1 MKRTSVVCIVVL
13 LYCLGVCSSSWAQVP
28 AFPGAEGAGAL
39 SQGGRG
45 GQVIAV
51 TNLDD
56 SGPGSLREAVNTPGK
71 RTIVFRQ
78 GGIITLK
85 SPLEI
90 NHPYVTIAG
99 QTAPGGG
106 IIIKGNY
113 LSLHNSVHDV
123 IVRYLTVRLGS
134 EAGFSG
140 QGGDCVSIGDGA
152 HALIFDHCSFG
163 WSQDETIGIWS
174 DTKPVYDIT
183 FSDNIIAE
191 ALNYDHPG
199 SGFIVGSNT
208 ISKDIRGLSIIRN
221 ALFSNFNRNP
231 LLKCRDGEII
241 NNIVYNADKYSTMI
255 AGGIEVDIVGN
266 LYQAGPQSDTR
277 SAVLHRPSD
286 GTPNT
291 GPTGSPSIFLSENQ
305 GQNGETSWEALL
317 EQTAAQHWGYPG
329 SPPRKKSLEV
339 SSRREERLSKPN
351 YTRHPVSVIPVSA
364 LEGELLPGVGA
375 SQQLNGQGT
384 FVNNRNNVDERLI
397 SEYSARQGTN
407 PNTEADVGGYP
418 VLSAGTPYADSDGD
432 GMSDEWED
440 EYGFNKNDASDG
452 NQDADGDGY
461 TNVEEFLNGSPTV
474 APPNEPTSP
483 PPPTAELTEG
493 TYELHPVSSLDKVV
507 AVTGS
512 GNGSNVALATDNDQ
526 SNQRWQ
532 LTKQANGYY
541 RIVREGSSKQCLDV
555 RKRGTDNGT
564 NVQTWRYN
572 PGGQSNQEWKLVLEE
587 AAKGYYS
594 LAPRHAEEA
603 GLAMRLDV
611 AENSTETGANFHLW
625 TSHGRA
631 NQRFVLEKISG
642 ENARLA
648 GSADKGTLTTTEDAL
663 AVYPNPTSGE
673 EVRISGLL
681 PTAGSLRIIDAL
693 GREVLQQSWKG
704 PHTRMNI
711 RSLKSGLYHIVITQQ
726 GKTTHHPLIKQ

>member
-1 MKRTSVVCIVVL
+1 M
-13 LYCLGVCSSSWAQVP
+13 
-28 AFPGAEGAGAL
+28 
-39 SQGGRG
+39 
-45 GQVIAV
+45 
-51 TNLDD
+51 
-56 SGPGSLREAVNTPGK
+56 
-71 RTIVFRQ
+71 VFRV
-78 GGIITLK
+78 GGT
-85 SPLEI
+85 I
-90 NHPYVTIAG
+90 NLNQNAIDVVDPYLTIAG

-106 IIIKGNY
+106 IALRNGDLKIRTNDVVIRYVRFRPGDTPDVGN
-113 LSLHNSVHDV
+113 SGVSHCIFMRDGSRNVV
-123 IVRYLTVRLGS
+123 I
-134 EAGFSG
+134 
-140 QGGDCVSIGDGA
+140 
-152 HALIFDHCSFG
+152 DHCSLTWG
-163 WSQDETIGIWS
+163 TDENLTIFSAGGQIDNISVQNSIISEGIRKPGGGKNTHAAGPTIGGIS
-174 DTKPVYDIT
+174 
-183 FSDNIIAE
+183 
-191 ALNYDHPG
+191 G
-199 SGFIVGSNT
+199 SASNT
-208 ISKDIRGLSIIRN
+208 TNISVHRN
-221 ALFSNFNRNP
+221 LMSHNQFRNP
-231 LLKCRDGEII
+231 YMK
-241 NNIVYNADKYSTMI
+241 N
-255 AGGIEVDIVGN
+255 
-266 LYQAGPQSDTR
+266 
-277 SAVLHRPSD
+277 
-286 GTPNT
+286 
-291 GPTGSPSIFLSENQ
+291 
-305 GQNGETSWEALL
+305 QNGEVINNLVFDWEYWGMMFRGGITIDIIGNKFKRGETYLGANWTTDRGIRYTPSDSRNGDYGVPGNPSIYFEGNVDDYYTDSNSNNWGMIQKTSPVFTNPGQLSETFRRNTRQSSPWPVTIHSINKI
-317 EQTAAQHWGYPG
+317 EQD
-329 SPPRKKSLEV
+329 
-339 SSRREERLSKPN
+339 
-351 YTRHPVSVIPVSA
+351 
-364 LEGELLPGVGA
+364 LLPIMGA
-375 SQQLNGQGT
+375 SGRLTAQGKL
-384 FVNNRNNVDERLI
+384 VSNLDPVDQRI
-397 SEYSARQGTN
+397 IKKYQTN
-407 PNTEADVGGYP
+407 TSGSIEDIADVGGWP
-418 VLSAGTPYADSDGD
+418 TLAEGTPYPDNDKD
-432 GMSDEWED
+432 GMSDIWED

-474 APPNEPTSP
+474 APPTGPTSP
-483 PPPTAELTEG
+483 PSPTAELTEG
-493 TYELHPVSSLDKVV
+493 TYELHPVSSPDKVV

-532 LTKQANGYY
+532 FTKQANGYY
-541 RIVREGSSKQCLDV
+541 RIVRAGSSKQCLDV

-631 NQRFVLEKISG
+631 NQRFVLEKVGG

-663 AVYPNPTSGE
+663 VVYPNPTSGE